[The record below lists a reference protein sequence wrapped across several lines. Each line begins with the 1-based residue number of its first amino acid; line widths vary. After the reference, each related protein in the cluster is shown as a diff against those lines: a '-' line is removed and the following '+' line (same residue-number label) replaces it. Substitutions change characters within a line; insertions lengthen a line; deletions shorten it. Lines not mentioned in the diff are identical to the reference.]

1 MSIDWKHGYAFT
13 NGIRV
18 HYVEAGTG
26 PLVLLCH
33 GWPESWFSWR
43 HQIAPLAAAGF
54 RVVAMDQRGYG
65 ETDAPLAI
73 DAYHVLNLV
82 GDLVGLVRALGEEEA
97 TLVGHDWGSMVVQY
111 AALLRPDV
119 FRKIVLLSVPY
130 MPRHKLR
137 PAARFEVAT
146 QDHHFYQ
153 HYFQEPG
160 KVERE
165 LELDIRRSLLGV
177 LYSASGD
184 AQFDEAHKRMSFAR
198 FAKGMR
204 LIDNLAI
211 PATLPDWLPAADL
224 DYLVG
229 RFALSGFRG
238 GINWYRNLD
247 RNWEL
252 TPFLDGAKLLQPTL
266 FIAGELDG
274 VLKMTHDEYA
284 NLANNVPRL
293 AGNHLIPRGGHFI
306 QQEKPEAVT
315 ELLLPFLSGR

>member
-1 MSIDWKHGYAFT
+1 MSMDWKHGYAFT

-73 DAYHVLNLV
+73 DAYHALNLA
-82 GDLVGLVRALGEEEA
+82 GDLVGLVHALGEEEA
-97 TLVGHDWGSMVVQY
+97 ILVGHDWGSMVVQY

-119 FRKIVLLSVPY
+119 FKKIALLSVPY
-130 MPRHKLR
+130 LPRNKLR
-137 PAARFEVAT
+137 PAVRFEVAT

-160 KVERE
+160 KAERE
-165 LELDIRRSLLGV
+165 FELDIRRSLLGV

-184 AQFDEAHKRMSFAR
+184 AQFDEAHRRISFAR
-198 FAKGMR
+198 FAKGTR

-211 PATLPDWLPAADL
+211 PATLPDWLPAEDL
-224 DYLVG
+224 DYLTG
-229 RFALSGFRG
+229 RFELSGFRG

-252 TPFLDGAKLLQPTL
+252 TPFLDGAKLRQPTV

-274 VLKMTHDEYA
+274 VLKMTKDEYA
-284 NLANNVPRL
+284 NLAANVPNL
-293 AGNHLIPRGGHFI
+293 VGNHLIPRGGHFI

-315 ELLLPFLSGR
+315 ELLLSFLNKR